1 MSWYL
6 KRCLQLPL
14 PCLSVCLPQEGLFP
28 NHCSNY
34 FDQAAK
40 CQSGLPLVGDHMG
53 WAWANYFIF
62 NKFQGLEASYHHN
75 SNTTLPLTAT
85 LSGCAAARRQKQPG
99 CPSPEAQ
106 WKYSTHT
113 QWAVFGHKEKW
124 DAQENWQ
131 IWNQYFYTHKDS
143 YYTLSPTKK
152 LVWWGKPV

>member
-113 QWAVFGHKEKW
+113 HNGLYLVIRRNEMHRKTGRFG
-124 DAQENWQ
+124 
-131 IWNQYFYTHKDS
+131 ISTF
-143 YYTLSPTKK
+143 TLIKTATTRS
-152 LVWWGKPV
+152 LLRRN